1 MRAHAETYAA
11 SGSDRVGFSRGQ
23 QHGAEKETLCSLH
36 VLCIAFKFMLHKE
49 EEGVPDL
56 YENCR
61 TSFLKSHMQPI
72 FKRAKKDKTHL
83 RCHDAEHFVYLV
95 HLLMSWRCVCIYVCV
110 RVCGCMWHQK
120 AVQKY
125 IWICLNVSRNCSQ
138 NNVHRAIPEVQSA
151 QNAAYNRNTHW
162 ISHLHDISLYW
173 RCLGNIC
180 RSRNVWSFKILLN
193 LPADN

>member
-83 RCHDAEHFVYLV
+83 RCHDAEHFVYPV
-95 HLLMSWRCVCIYVCV
+95 HLLMSWRCVCIYVCACV
-110 RVCGCMWHQK
+110 QLHVTPKSSAEIYLNLFER
-120 AVQKY
+120 VQKLLTEQCAPSHTRGAECTKRC
-125 IWICLNVSRNCSQ
+125 IQPKHTLNLTLARYKPVLKVSRQ
-138 NNVHRAIPEVQSA
+138 HM
-151 QNAAYNRNTHW
+151 
-162 ISHLHDISLYW
+162 
-173 RCLGNIC
+173 
-180 RSRNVWSFKILLN
+180 
-193 LPADN
+193 